1 MRNNRPVQFCGESL
15 EMHNFLPFPITLRL
29 VQVVDTRRPFYS
41 KYGIVLDSF
50 DFPLFRLFHFWSKR
64 IKNLKILQNTKMV
77 ANPRKSLGTKISP
90 RDLYG
95 LQFWNPRN
103 CKGAWKFLGVVDRQ
117 RYWRKL
123 TAKTGKNSH
132 TGWKTGQACGSQ
144 NGE

>member
-95 LQFWNPRN
+95 LHFWNP
-103 CKGAWKFLGVVDRQ
+103 K
-117 RYWRKL
+117 KL
-123 TAKTGKNSH
+123 QG
-132 TGWKTGQACGSQ
+132 GLEICRCCGQAKVLAKIDCKDWKK
-144 NGE
+144 